1 MTPGEFGDWLSRRVQ
16 ENAARFNDGFHS
28 NAEYEMAYARED
40 EADEIYNI
48 WLNVDWG
55 QEWRPNP
62 ASTEGTQHSESL
74 PMQPKTRFQDVTLP
88 GPESPETT

>member
-1 MTPGEFGDWLSRRVQ
+1 MTPKEFGAWLSGRVQ
-16 ENAARFNDGFHS
+16 ENAARSNDRFHS
-28 NAEYEMAYARED
+28 NAEYERAYARED

-62 ASTEGTQHSESL
+62 ASIEGTRHSESS
-74 PMQPKTRFQDVTLP
+74 PTQPRTPFQDVTLP
-88 GPESPETT
+88 EPESPETT